1 MRIASSL
8 GMTSSPAVPSLSKK
22 AAPTRPVLL
31 WVFRR
36 EFNAIT
42 CEIAVT
48 PSGRCEVRVIP
59 QWDPTLSSRER
70 FDHVSEALRRHA
82 EIACA
87 LRDIGWTVVERVPVQ
102 TLAA

>member
-1 MRIASSL
+1 MRIATVL
-8 GMTSSPAVPSLSKK
+8 GMTSSPAIQRPSKK
-22 AAPTRPVLL
+22 AAAARPVLL

-36 EFNAIT
+36 EFNAIA
-42 CEIAVT
+42 CEIAVA
-48 PSGRCEVRVIP
+48 PSGGCEVRVIP
-59 QWDPTLSSRER
+59 QWDPTLASRER

-87 LRDIGWTVVERVPVQ
+87 LRDIGWNVVERIPAQ